1 MEKLTPLTFAKAHF
15 SALIDQVEQG
25 EEFVVTRM
33 GRPVARLV
41 KYEPPKN
48 VSRLNFAR
56 GKIKIAEDFDTW
68 GDEEAAAFEMR

>member
-1 MEKLTPLTFAKAHF
+1 MEKLTPLTFAKTHF

-41 KYEPPKN
+41 KYESPKAA
-48 VSRLNFAR
+48 SRLNFAR
-56 GKIKIAEDFDTW
+56 GKIKIAEDFDT
-68 GDEEAAAFEMR
+68 

>member
-41 KYEPPKN
+41 KYEPPN
-48 VSRLNFAR
+48 AVSRLDFAR
-56 GKIKIAEDFDTW
+56 GKITIAEDFDSW
-68 GDEEAAAFEMR
+68 SDEEAAAFEMR

>member
-1 MEKLTPLTFAKAHF
+1 MEKLTPLTFAKTHF

-41 KYEPPKN
+41 KYEQPKT

-56 GKIKIAEDFDTW
+56 GKVKIADDFDTW
-68 GDEEAAAFEMR
+68 DDEEAAALGMR

>member
-1 MEKLTPLTFAKAHF
+1 MENLTPLTFAKAHF

-41 KYEPPKN
+41 KYEPPKT

-56 GKIKIAEDFDTW
+56 GKIKIAEDFDSW
-68 GDEEAAAFEMR
+68 DDEEAAALEMR